1 MGGDGGISC
10 KLLET
15 KPDMDDFFVRDCI
28 PDAEVDNTCDTHEGA
43 EEGVVDEHHSTSY
56 IPHTF
61 SRFLRSAPVLLNS
74 VIRTG

>member
-1 MGGDGGISC
+1 
-10 KLLET
+10 
-15 KPDMDDFFVRDCI
+15 MDDFFVRDCI